1 MRNNTF
7 TCPFCSVPAKI
18 LFMCKTFYSILFV
31 FCVCREQIK
40 LVCDILK
47 MLLSNIEPDNVLD
60 QFHTEL
66 LTGMTVSE
74 DKVRELCVKQ
84 VRILLYQMI

>member
-1 MRNNTF
+1 MCFLHHTVPCTRNY
-7 TCPFCSVPAKI
+7 I
-18 LFMCKTFYSILFV
+18 LFLFV
-31 FCVCREQIK
+31 FRECREQIK

-47 MLLSNIEPDNVLD
+47 MLLNYIEPDNVLD

-74 DKVRELCVKQ
+74 GQVRELCVKQ
-84 VRILLYQMI
+84 VRI